1 MHQTSYFNQRNG
13 SLAAGNALVSRRPSY
28 AAEFQNRQRGYSITG
43 GGSTLSPTTSG
54 PTTPSGDTPLWGSGL
69 GGSSVWGSTSIWGD
83 SNRKSPPKSLT
94 LQGGS
99 VGPSAH
105 PLHHLSPLL
114 CRDKCSGPRPLHT
127 TSPHPNMTPRL
138 VRKLASISF
147 HMVMSHGK
155 QHPPTKP
162 G

>member
-1 MHQTSYFNQRNG
+1 EAEMHQTSYFNQRNG

-54 PTTPSGDTPLWGSGL
+54 PTTPSGATPLWGSGL

-99 VGPSAH
+99 VGPSA
-105 PLHHLSPLL
+105 PSPLFVGSEAL
-114 CRDKCSGPRPLHT
+114 PSPTTTTIGMNHDIASQIPLQPQFRNYR
-127 TSPHPNMTPRL
+127 S
-138 VRKLASISF
+138 
-147 HMVMSHGK
+147 MSYSAG
-155 QHPPTKP
+155 Q
-162 G
+162 GDE